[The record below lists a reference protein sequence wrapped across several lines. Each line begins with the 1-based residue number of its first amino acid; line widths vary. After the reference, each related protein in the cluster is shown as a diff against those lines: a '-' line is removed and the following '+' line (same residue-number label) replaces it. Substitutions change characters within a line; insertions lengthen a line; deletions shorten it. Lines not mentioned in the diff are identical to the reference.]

1 VASAVLGFEEDA
13 IAEPPPTVHQRAR
26 ASAALPAR
34 RCTLLTLSERSF
46 TVGGVFSASDHRT
59 QMSPLDAAWQQLIS
73 ALHASGR
80 KAALAITGGGS
91 GAVGELLRV
100 PGGSRLLIE
109 AQIPY
114 DEQALAAF
122 LGSAP
127 AQACN
132 AETAVA
138 MAQSA
143 RARAARL
150 VPAVSE
156 LVGLGATA
164 ALVSDRPRRG
174 EHRFHIAF
182 ANAAQIAHCTGVLA
196 KGRRDRAAEEDL
208 VARAI
213 VLWLARACGIA
224 APSPQSL
231 LDADEQYTGTVV
243 APAAAA
249 DAVDR
254 LLAGELDR
262 VTVQPDGQ
270 MILSAPPPVLLFP
283 GSFNP
288 MHEGH
293 LLLARV
299 AEELRQQPVAFEI
312 SVINVDKPPLL
323 GETVRGRLA
332 QFAWKAPVEL
342 TRAPTFLEKSRLFPG
357 TTFVV
362 GADTAER
369 LFGAKYYGDDEAL
382 MHMALEEIANSGSRF
397 LVAVRLDAAGR
408 VRALKDIPVPRR
420 YADLFSEIPE
430 HRFRVDISSSEIRA
444 TRRDEEGRIG

>member
-1 VASAVLGFEEDA
+1 
-13 IAEPPPTVHQRAR
+13 
-26 ASAALPAR
+26 
-34 RCTLLTLSERSF
+34 
-46 TVGGVFSASDHRT
+46 
-59 QMSPLDAAWQQLIS
+59 MSPSDAAWQQMIS

-91 GAVGELLRV
+91 GAVGELLRI

-109 AQIPY
+109 AQVPY

-122 LGSAP
+122 LGFAP
-127 AQACN
+127 AQACSSD
-132 AETAVA
+132 TAIA

-150 VPAVSE
+150 LPPDAKRATD

-182 ANAAQIAHCTGVLA
+182 ANSAGVAHCTCVMA
-196 KGRRDRAAEEDL
+196 KGRRNRAAEEDL
-208 VARAI
+208 VSRAI

-224 APSPQSL
+224 APSVRGL
-231 LDADEQYTGTVV
+231 LDADEQYGETLIS
-243 APAAAA
+243 
-249 DAVDR
+249 AVDTIDQ

-270 MILSAPPPVLLFP
+270 MMLSAPQPLVLFP

-293 LLLARV
+293 VLLARV
-299 AEELRQQPVAFEI
+299 AEELRQQPLAFEI
-312 SVINVDKPPLL
+312 SVTNVDKPPVA
-323 GETVRGRLA
+323 GETVRHRLA
-332 QFAWKAPVEL
+332 QFAWKSPVEL
-342 TRAPTFLEKSRLFPG
+342 TRAPTFVEKSRLFPG

-369 LFGAKYYGDDEAL
+369 LFGPKYYGDDEGR
-382 MHMALEEIANSGSRF
+382 MHMALEEIANSGGSF
-397 LVAVRLDAAGR
+397 LVAARLDAAGR
-408 VRALKDIPVPRR
+408 VRALNDIPVARR
-420 YADLFSEIPE
+420 YADLFTEIPE
-430 HRFRVDISSSEIRA
+430 HRFRFDTSSSEIRA
-444 TRRDEEGRIG
+444 KGGADPARAVGSS